1 MCIKCYSVVA
11 ALKYVP
17 KPRYRMPEADSKTA
31 TKEEKLKSDRRKAFR
46 KWWLKN
52 KDIHRARNYN
62 KNK

>member
-1 MCIKCYSVVA
+1 
-11 ALKYVP
+11 
-17 KPRYRMPEADSKTA
+17 MPEADSKTA